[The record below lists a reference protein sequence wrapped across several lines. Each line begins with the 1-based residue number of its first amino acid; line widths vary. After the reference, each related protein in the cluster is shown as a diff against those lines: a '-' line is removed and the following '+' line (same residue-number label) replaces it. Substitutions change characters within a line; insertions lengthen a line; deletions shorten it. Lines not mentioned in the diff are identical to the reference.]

1 MGAFSVVWSLL
12 NGVTLFFWAS
22 AAYHG
27 DCFLFKLRL
36 AANFV
41 RRVCVL
47 FVHKFVFKS
56 ARVRR
61 QRVALAALPCPE
73 GGDDDESDVVEVL
86 QEREVYFVRHGES
99 TWNEMVNRGYA
110 PQIIVPK
117 IAAGVALEAYLL
129 SSGNRDSKIVDAPLG
144 EEGESQA
151 RALRE
156 FLATEPADS
165 NKSDWRV
172 LNGYT
177 EEGNGTRSVLVSSNL
192 RRSLSTV
199 LLGFADRF
207 HRNDQQGG
215 HGGPAGDRLLVN
227 PFLQETSLN
236 ADCLSIHLPPRRSE
250 GGNASPAYTASVFES
265 EETADLYLRYV
276 AGDTQPASLNVLG
289 DEQLLQFA
297 EWTFDSA
304 HHPCADSLLGGM
316 SSSAPAPQSE
326 TGDEAK
332 SDSGESSALP
342 PLVVGGHSL
351 WFRRFFQLMLP
362 SSPSESGPATP
373 HDCQVY
379 KIQNGGVVAF
389 TLQKLRVKADDSS
402 GSASSEE
409 PQLVYRVKR
418 QSIRNVFRSYDK
430 RYARKVKKD

>member
-1 MGAFSVVWSLL
+1 MGAFSVVWPLL

-47 FVHKFVFKS
+47 FAHKFVFKS
-56 ARVRR
+56 ARVHR
-61 QRVALAALPCPE
+61 QKVVLAALSHPAE

-86 QEREVYFVRHGES
+86 QEREIYFVRHGES

-117 IAAGVALEAYLL
+117 IAAGVALEAFLL

-144 EEGESQA
+144 EEGEAQA

-156 FLATEPADS
+156 FLATEPADHR
-165 NKSDWRV
+165 SDWRV

-177 EEGNGTRSVLVSSNL
+177 EGSETRSVLVSSNL
-192 RRSLSTV
+192 RRSLSTI

-236 ADCLSIHLPPRRSE
+236 ADCLSIHLPPRRTKDHT
-250 GGNASPAYTASVFES
+250 ASPAYAASVFES

-276 AGDTQPASLNVLG
+276 AGNTQPASANILG

-297 EWTFDSA
+297 QWTFDSA
-304 HHPCADSLLGGM
+304 RPAGCEPGDETKSDDEA
-316 SSSAPAPQSE
+316 SSS
-326 TGDEAK
+326 G
-332 SDSGESSALP
+332 P
-342 PLVVGGHSL
+342 PLIVGGHSL

-362 SSPSESGPATP
+362 LCPSESGPATP

-402 GSASSEE
+402 GSASSEDSH
-409 PQLVYRVKR
+409 LVYRVKR
-418 QSIRNVFRSYDK
+418 QSVRNVFRGYDK
-430 RYARKVKKD
+430 RYARKIKED